1 VTACKSCGREPENG
15 TETHWL
21 GCPET
26 TKALLAKVIE
36 ADARKTARGEEIDP
50 EYVLQEC
57 AKDDCKEPRAVSKGP
72 RPAKYCDEH
81 KTGSKK

>member
-21 GCPET
+21 GC
-26 TKALLAKVIE
+26 E
-36 ADARKTARGEEIDP
+36 AIAPQVPLVELRLRTRES
-50 EYVLQEC
+50 EC